1 MQVNDEQPEVTAG
14 TTRETILWH
23 GCIMVQE
30 TTHFKG
36 RRSPRIKLR
45 NPTKEEAAKFRGER
59 QE

>member
-1 MQVNDEQPEVTAG
+1 MPSEDEQPDVTAG

-30 TTHFKG
+30 TTHIKG
-36 RRSPRIKLR
+36 RSPRIRLR